1 MYLLGGSESDLPNL
15 DGMDMWSSLSS
26 DKASPR
32 NLMLH
37 NIDESRHIAA
47 VRVGDWKLVKGRKK
61 FVLFCNNAF
70 SDFFSFLNSG
80 TTYHGQWDGWYG
92 PDGRKGRPYNYN
104 LVYNSPAAK
113 GLKSIGM
120 SVPNKSKIDELRS
133 ETQLHCEKPK
143 NAGNCDPSFQV
154 CLFNITAD
162 PCELNNLAFKVG
174 EMSIVFVKCV

>member
-1 MYLLGGSESDLPNL
+1 MEWICGVVYLRIKHPQEISCFITSTRVDISPLYELVIGN
-15 DGMDMWSSLSS
+15 SSKVEKSLYFSVI
-26 DKASPR
+26 
-32 NLMLH
+32 ML
-37 NIDESRHIAA
+37 IAI
-47 VRVGDWKLVKGRKK
+47 
-61 FVLFCNNAF
+61 F
-70 SDFFSFLNSG
+70 FLNSG
-80 TTYHGQWDGWYG
+80 TTYQGQWDGWYG
-92 PDGRKGRPYNYN
+92 PDGRKDRPYNYN

>member
-1 MYLLGGSESDLPNL
+1 MEWICGVVYLRIKHPQEISCFITSTRVDTSPLYELVIGN
-15 DGMDMWSSLSS
+15 SS
-26 DKASPR
+26 KV
-32 NLMLH
+32 
-37 NIDESRHIAA
+37 E
-47 VRVGDWKLVKGRKK
+47 KK